1 VESVNAQVPLSP
13 SPSPRVQ
20 TAEKLASVSRKSFG
34 ANKKWK
40 TKMADVRI
48 LNQLPIEV
56 LIECSAINANGREC
70 ARFTDKGDLC
80 TQHAQLL
87 LGVRVKL
94 SLIPGA
100 DEGLF
105 AAGRD
110 FHQGDV
116 ICAYL
121 GAQMTTAAFRA
132 NPSAYAV
139 QLYRGVLDARRT
151 CDGFGRYAN
160 AANAMRQANAQLI
173 SERKLIGRRGSS
185 SRIFLQATKTIR
197 DGHEVLLKYG
207 PGYWRAHAPIGTAH
221 PV

>member
-70 ARFTDKGDLC
+70 ARFTDDLC

-185 SRIFLQATKTIR
+185 SRIFLQATK
-197 DGHEVLLKYG
+197 YG